1 MMVDF
6 FFRGKNDMIPMKWK
20 QMTPSTCLNRWG
32 RYLSMKKPLP
42 ATIINDLRAGDQT
55 AFFLVYEQY
64 KSLLYFVIMSIVK
77 HKEDAEDLLQDTFIK
92 IMQNIDT
99 LDQISR
105 FKSWAA
111 MIARNLSLNH
121 LKAKKNLVFLDEDVF
136 ELIKTDDTY
145 FPFLQDFQ
153 DHLSQVE
160 NLVIAYKIVY
170 EFTFDE
176 ISDLLHTPRSTVYK
190 TYQEAL
196 AKLRKTYRGKEK

>member
-1 MMVDF
+1 
-6 FFRGKNDMIPMKWK
+6 
-20 QMTPSTCLNRWG
+20 
-32 RYLSMKKPLP
+32 MKKTLP
-42 ATIINDLRAGDQT
+42 ATIINDLKAGDQT
-55 AFFLVYEQY
+55 AFFLVYEHY

-92 IMQNIDT
+92 IMQNIES

-136 ELIKTDDTY
+136 ELIKIDDTY
-145 FPFLQDFQ
+145 FAFLQDFQ
-153 DHLSQVE
+153 EHLSQVE